1 MATKPGKLA
10 TNAAHKAKLSRIEIS
25 PYKAEAETIRT
36 AAQAAG
42 QSLQGYILQAV
53 RERMAQDGR
62 RTAPEEPQ
70 GAGMVS
76 LPSETIE
83 AVQTAAEAAGM
94 SVNAW
99 IIEAIRDKL

>member
-1 MATKPGKLA
+1 MPTKPGKLK
-10 TNAAHKAKLSRIEIS
+10 TNAAHLEKLDRLNIR
-25 PYKAEAETIRT
+25 PYKAEGEKIRNAAKDAEQSVT
-36 AAQAAG
+36 A
-42 QSLQGYILQAV
+42 YVLQAV

-70 GAGMVS
+70 GAGVT
-76 LPSETIE
+76 LPAEIVE

-94 SVNAW
+94 SVDAW